1 MRLDKFTTKSQEA
14 IQNAQE
20 LAHQS
25 SQQQVDC
32 EHLLLALIQQQDG
45 IIPTLLQKTG
55 VELVE
60 LKTDIQNEINNL
72 AKVQDISS
80 TELFCS
86 NQIKQSL
93 DSAQTESNALRD
105 EFVSTEH
112 LLLGLIDNAGNSLSS
127 IFRKHK
133 ITKISILNALSQI
146 RGTQNV
152 TDANPEDKFQVI
164 EKYGTDLT
172 AMAKK
177 GKIDPIIGR
186 DEEIRRVIQVLS
198 RRTKNNPVLIGEPG
212 VGKTAIA
219 EGLARRI
226 VSGDIPESLKNK
238 TLISM
243 DLSAMIAGAKYRG
256 EFEDRLKA
264 FIKEVS
270 SSNGQIILFIDELH
284 TLVGAG
290 AAEGATDAANMLKP
304 QLARGELR
312 CIGATTLNEYS
323 KYIEKDP
330 ALERRFQPVMINEPS
345 VEATIAILRGL
356 KERYEVHHG
365 IRIQDTSL
373 VSAAT
378 LSNRY
383 ITDRFLPDKA
393 IDLIDEA
400 ASRLRME
407 LDSMPTE
414 IDQLDRQV
422 MQLEIERTA
431 LEKEKDEASRKRL
444 INLKTN
450 LDSLKEQSN
459 ELKGRWQDEKASI
472 NAASIVNS
480 QLEEAHRSQEKAER
494 DGDLNLAA
502 QIRYETIPDLKNK
515 LEGMQQT
522 LSESKEKKRLLKE
535 EVTDEDIASVVASWT
550 GIPVSKM
557 LEGEREKLVEME
569 KRIGEHVVGQ
579 EKAINAVA
587 NAVRR
592 ARSGLQD
599 PDRPI
604 GSFVFMGPT
613 GVGKTE
619 LARALAGFL
628 FDDET
633 AMARIDMSEYMEK
646 HTVARLIGAPPG
658 YIGHEDG
665 GQLSEAVRRNPYSV
679 VLLDE
684 IEKAHPDVFNI
695 FLQVLDEG
703 RLTDGQGR
711 TIDFRNTIVIM
722 TSNIASHII
731 QEFFS
736 KEKRSDSE
744 RLNMEQKIS
753 NEIKAHFR
761 PEFINRVDE
770 TIIFHSLDKKQLEI
784 IIDIQLNSVAKRL
797 AEKNLTIRIDDKV
810 KHYLTN
816 VGYDPQYGARPLKRT
831 IQELLL
837 NPLATKLLSGKFQEG
852 NCIQI
857 NLVNE
862 KITFKTSSNSL

>member
-1 MRLDKFTTKSQEA
+1 
-14 IQNAQE
+14 
-20 LAHQS
+20 
-25 SQQQVDC
+25 
-32 EHLLLALIQQQDG
+32 
-45 IIPTLLQKTG
+45 
-55 VELVE
+55 
-60 LKTDIQNEINNL
+60 
-72 AKVQDISS
+72 
-80 TELFCS
+80 
-86 NQIKQSL
+86 
-93 DSAQTESNALRD
+93 
-105 EFVSTEH
+105 
-112 LLLGLIDNAGNSLSS
+112 
-127 IFRKHK
+127 
-133 ITKISILNALSQI
+133 ILNTLSQI
-146 RGTQNV
+146 RGKQRV
-152 TDANPEDKFQVI
+152 TDVNPEDKFQVI
-164 EKYGTDLT
+164 EKYGNDLT
-172 AMAKK
+172 ELANQ

-186 DEEIRRVIQVLS
+186 DDEIRRVMQVLS

-226 VSGDIPESLKNK
+226 VSGDVPESLKNK
-238 TLISM
+238 TLIAM
-243 DLSAMIAGAKYRG
+243 DLSSMIAGAKYRG

-264 FIKEVS
+264 FIKEVT

-312 CIGATTLNEYS
+312 CIGATTLDEYS

-330 ALERRFQPVMINEPS
+330 ALERRFQPVTVDEPA
-345 VEATIAILRGL
+345 VEASIAILRGL

-365 IRIQDTSL
+365 IRIQDTAL

-378 LSNRY
+378 LSDRY

-407 LDSMPTE
+407 LDSLPTE

-431 LEKEKDEASRKRL
+431 LEKEKDNASQERL
-444 INLKTN
+444 TN
-450 LDSLKEQSN
+450 LQKNLSELKEQSDK
-459 ELKGRWQDEKASI
+459 LKASWQDEKASI
-472 NAASIVNS
+472 NAASIINS
-480 QLEEAHRSQEKAER
+480 QLEEAHRNQEKAER
-494 DGDLNLAA
+494 EGDLNLAA
-502 QIRYETIPDLKNK
+502 QIRYETIPELEKKLDEMQLALK
-515 LEGMQQT
+515 E
-522 LSESKEKKRLLKE
+522 SEKKKRLLKE
-535 EVTDEDIASVVASWT
+535 EVTEEDIASVVASWT

-557 LEGEREKLVEME
+557 LEGERQKLVNME
-569 KRIGEHVVGQ
+569 ERIGERVVGQ
-579 EKAINAVA
+579 DKAVNAVA
-587 NAVRR
+587 AAVRR

-619 LARALAGFL
+619 LARALAEFL

-633 AMARIDMSEYMEK
+633 AMVRIDMSEYMEK

-658 YIGHEDG
+658 YVGHEDG
-665 GQLSEAVRRNPYSV
+665 GQLSEAVRRKPYSV

-684 IEKAHPDVFNI
+684 IEKAHPDVFNL

-722 TSNIASHII
+722 TSNIGSNLI

-736 KEKRSDSE
+736 NGKSSDSD
-744 RLNMEQKIS
+744 LLDMEQKIS
-753 NEIKAHFR
+753 NEMKNHFR
-761 PEFINRVDE
+761 PEFINRIDD
-770 TIIFHSLDKKQLEI
+770 TIIFHSLDKQQLSI
-784 IIDIQLNSVAKRL
+784 IIDIQLKNIAKRL
-797 AEKNLTIRIDDKV
+797 SEQNLTIQINNEAKQHLAN
-810 KHYLTN
+810 K
-816 VGYDPQYGARPLKRT
+816 GYDPQFGARPLKRT

-837 NPLATKLLSGKFQEG
+837 NPLSTQLLDGKFKEG
-852 NCIQI
+852 DCI
-857 NLVNE
+857 LVDLLDDE
-862 KITFKTSSNSL
+862 LTFEI

>member
-1 MRLDKFTTKSQEA
+1 MRLDKLTTKSQEA
-14 IQNAQE
+14 LHNAQE
-20 LAHQS
+20 LAHQN
-25 SQQQVDC
+25 SQQQVGC
-32 EHLLLALIQQQDG
+32 EHLALALAKQQDG
-45 IIPTLLQKTG
+45 ITPTLLKKSG
-55 VELVE
+55 VEL
-60 LKTDIQNEINNL
+60 LGFQSDIQSEINRL
-72 AKVQDISS
+72 AKVQDVTSADLYYS
-80 TELFCS
+80 NEL
-86 NQIKQSL
+86 KQSL
-93 DSAQTESNALRD
+93 DSAQTEVIALQD

-112 LLLGLIDNAGNSLSS
+112 LLLGLISKTGNALSR
-127 IFRKHK
+127 IFKKYNIRRDK
-133 ITKISILNALSQI
+133 ILNTLSQI
-146 RGTQNV
+146 RGSQRV
-152 TDANPEDKFQVI
+152 TDTNPEDKFQVI
-164 EKYGTDLT
+164 EKYGNDLT
-172 AMAKK
+172 AMAKQ

-226 VSGDIPESLKNK
+226 VSGDIPESLRDK
-238 TLISM
+238 TLIAM

-270 SSNGQIILFIDELH
+270 SSNGKIILFIDELH

-290 AAEGATDAANMLKP
+290 ATEGATDAANMLKP

-330 ALERRFQPVMINEPS
+330 ALERRFQPVMVDEPT
-345 VEATIAILRGL
+345 VEASIAILRGL

-378 LSNRY
+378 LSDRY

-431 LEKEKDEASRKRL
+431 LEKEKDDASRKRL
-444 INLKTN
+444 INLKQN
-450 LDSLKEQSN
+450 LANLKEQSD
-459 ELKGRWQDEKASI
+459 ELKARWQDEKASI

-480 QLEEAHRSQEKAER
+480 QLEEANRNQEKAER
-494 DGDLNLAA
+494 EGDLNLAA
-502 QIRYETIPDLKNK
+502 QIRYETIPDLEKK
-515 LEGMQQT
+515 LEQMQQS
-522 LSESKEKKRLLKE
+522 LSESKEQKRLLKE

-557 LEGEREKLVEME
+557 LEGEREKLVHME
-569 KRIGEHVVGQ
+569 KHIEETVVGQ
-579 EKAINAVA
+579 KKAISAVA

-658 YIGHEDG
+658 YVGHEDG
-665 GQLSEAVRRNPYSV
+665 GQLSETVRRKPYSV

-722 TSNIASHII
+722 TSNIGSHII

-736 KEKRSDSE
+736 EEKRSDSE
-744 RLNMEQKIS
+744 RLDMEQKIS

-761 PEFINRVDE
+761 PEFINRIDD
-770 TIIFHSLDKKQLEI
+770 TIIFHSLDKQQLGTI
-784 IIDIQLNSVAKRL
+784 IEIQLKNVAKRL
-797 AEKNLTIRIDDKV
+797 AEKKLTIHINEKV
-810 KHYLTN
+810 KDYLTKA
-816 VGYDPQYGARPLKRT
+816 GYDPQFGARPLKRT
-831 IQELLL
+831 IQDLLL
-837 NPLATKLLSGKFQEG
+837 NPLSTKLLCGDFKEG
-852 NCIQI
+852 DCIQVD
-857 NLVNE
+857 LVNE
-862 KITFKTSSNSL
+862 KITFGT